1 MKLLKVNRLGD
12 VVVHS
17 GIERLGNVFG
27 EGVCRHCG
35 TRNAG
40 EGRIGW
46 EGNITK
52 NLLGSVTGSVRA
64 GNKGYNEVSGNI
76 SINYMF

>member
-27 EGVCRHCG
+27 EGVCRH
-35 TRNAG
+35 
-40 EGRIGW
+40 
-46 EGNITK
+46 GNDGDVR
-52 NLLGSVTGSVRA
+52 LLGVIHPPYQWCVRLLLRERESFERLPNRSSPA
-64 GNKGYNEVSGNI
+64 FGYP
-76 SINYMF
+76 